1 MATTFQRARSDEQ
14 RALRS
19 QAILDTAAAMLE
31 EMPVADLSLNE
42 LSRRVGL
49 AKSNVLRYF
58 DSREAV
64 LLELLASSVREWL
77 AHLAAELP
85 SAVGR
90 RAGFKRRAEQLAT
103 AIAQSLVERPV
114 LCDLMGA
121 QAAVLEHNVSAEAV
135 TRYKLAAL
143 ADAEASR
150 DSSSTR
156 CPSSSQDDAWRYVVG
171 AWVMTSAL
179 WAHARPPEAVLEAC
193 AADERL
199 ENAQH
204 RLPGHAG
211 GLPHHARGRA
221 PRPRRA
227 LGAARPATVSRGT
240 SGRAGRGARGRRGRP
255 PRRSV
260 GPGS

>member
-1 MATTFQRARSDEQ
+1 MDMAATFQRARSDEQ

-19 QAILDTAAAMLE
+19 QAILDTAAAMLQ
-31 EMPVADLSLNE
+31 EMPVADISLNE

-64 LLELLASSVREWL
+64 LLELLSSSARDWL

-85 SAVGR
+85 SAVSR

-114 LCDLMGA
+114 LCDLISA

-135 TRYKLAAL
+135 ARYKVASL
-143 ADAEASR
+143 ADAEVFTELVR
-150 DSSSTR
+150 DTL
-156 CPSSSQDDAWRYVVG
+156 PELSQDDAWRYVIG

-179 WAHARPPEAVLEAC
+179 WAHARPPEAVREAL

-199 ENAQH
+199 GKAH
-204 RLPGHAG
+204 LDF
-211 GLPHHARGRA
+211 
-221 PRPRRA
+221 
-227 LGAARPATVSRGT
+227 PATLADYLTTLAIGLDA
-240 SGRAGRGARGRRGRP
+240 RAAG
-255 PRRSV
+255 
-260 GPGS
+260 

>member
-19 QAILDTAAAMLE
+19 QAILDTAAAMLQ
-31 EMPVADLSLNE
+31 EMPVADISLNE

-64 LLELLASSVREWL
+64 LLELLASSSREWL

-103 AIAQSLVERPV
+103 AIAGVAGRAPGPVRPHQRA
-114 LCDLMGA
+114 GRSARA
-121 QAAVLEHNVSAEAV
+121 QRVRRGDHQVQARRRSP
-135 TRYKLAAL
+135 TPRS
-143 ADAEASR
+143 SR
-150 DSSSTR
+150 DWCSTR
-156 CPSSSQDDAWRYVVG
+156 CPSSARTTPWRYVVG

-179 WAHARPPEAVLEAC
+179 WAHARPPEAVLQAL

-199 ENAQH
+199 EKA
-204 RLPGHAG
+204 RLDFPVALADYLTTLAI
-211 GLPHHARGRA
+211 GLHAR
-221 PRPRRA
+221 
-227 LGAARPATVSRGT
+227 AAG
-240 SGRAGRGARGRRGRP
+240 
-255 PRRSV
+255 
-260 GPGS
+260 